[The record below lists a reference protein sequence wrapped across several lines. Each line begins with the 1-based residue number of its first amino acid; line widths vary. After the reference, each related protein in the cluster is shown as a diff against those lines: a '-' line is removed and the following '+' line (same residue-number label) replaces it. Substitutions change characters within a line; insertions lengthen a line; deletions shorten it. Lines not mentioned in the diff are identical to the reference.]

1 MPRRHVGKFPP
12 VANHFDCNWE
22 NLDDESTCCLESTD
36 KTTSLTDDDS
46 TCYSYSHPGSE
57 ASLAILARI
66 ILVGLIASVSDASQ
80 ATVCCSAKHT
90 TDSVLE
96 PLLTA
101 TKQTL
106 DQITQATIG
115 LKAVKADDAD
125 VLVYLWN
132 RRIIGDNPTS
142 ARERALNGF
151 RKLGFRWFL
160 RGLCLDCARRL
171 VAKFGRAWE
180 FMALRTPEGRL
191 TRIGKEKEAMRHMIW
206 HAIHTNWFEYK
217 AGSHLYHFRFPIS
230 GGEAQDGVPIYF
242 EKPGPSV
249 MQRQPEF
256 PNPAMRQQVKE
267 KIEKVIRRRYL
278 TKVSTGLKLKS
289 LIKYFAVP
297 KGLDDVRIVYDG
309 TASGLNDSV

>member
-1 MPRRHVGKFPP
+1 
-12 VANHFDCNWE
+12 
-22 NLDDESTCCLESTD
+22 
-36 KTTSLTDDDS
+36 
-46 TCYSYSHPGSE
+46 
-57 ASLAILARI
+57 
-66 ILVGLIASVSDASQ
+66 
-80 ATVCCSAKHT
+80 
-90 TDSVLE
+90 VLE
-96 PLLTA
+96 PPLTA

-217 AGSHLYHFRFPIS
+217 AGSHLYHFRFPICYQQ
-230 GGEAQDGVPIYF
+230 EARHETESQSTLKNRD
-242 EKPGPSV
+242 
-249 MQRQPEF
+249 RQ
-256 PNPAMRQQVKE
+256 
-267 KIEKVIRRRYL
+267 
-278 TKVSTGLKLKS
+278 
-289 LIKYFAVP
+289 
-297 KGLDDVRIVYDG
+297 
-309 TASGLNDSV
+309 